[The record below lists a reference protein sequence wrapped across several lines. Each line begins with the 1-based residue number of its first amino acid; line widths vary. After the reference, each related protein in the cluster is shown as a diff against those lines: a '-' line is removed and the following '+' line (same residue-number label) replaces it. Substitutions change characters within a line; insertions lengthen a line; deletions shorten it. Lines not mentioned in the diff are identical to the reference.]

1 MNPLERLRNGRRTD
15 CLIGLAVLFFG
26 IRAVVPVGYMPA
38 PIAEGGPFALCQG
51 TSAATLAMLAMVEAN
66 HSMHHGIGEPADH
79 GGHSGHAT
87 GHTADLADQPGD
99 PVGNQVD
106 PAGSQVDP
114 AGRPSGHDAR
124 WEHCPLGIGAADAA
138 VGFALSLPSFGPA
151 AVSRYFS
158 VPELLALEPIRRFQ
172 ARGPPA

>member
-1 MNPLERLRNGRRTD
+1 MTPFERLRNGRRTD
-15 CLIGLAVLFFG
+15 RLIGLAVLFFG

-51 TSAATLAMLAMVEAN
+51 TSAATLAMLAMVEAP
-66 HSMHHGIGEPADH
+66 HHGIGEPAEH

-87 GHTADLADQPGD
+87 GHTADLAGQPAD
-99 PVGNQVD
+99 PAGYQVD
-106 PAGSQVDP
+106 PAGH
-114 AGRPSGHDAR
+114 PSGHDVR

-151 AVSRYFS
+151 AVFRYFS